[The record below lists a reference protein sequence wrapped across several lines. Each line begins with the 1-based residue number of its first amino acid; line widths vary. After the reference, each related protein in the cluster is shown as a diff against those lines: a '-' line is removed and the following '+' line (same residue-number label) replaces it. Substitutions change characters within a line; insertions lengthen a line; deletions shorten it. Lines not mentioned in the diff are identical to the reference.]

1 MVNFSIMAYPWDKAP
16 DEANFAATNAD
27 GIAFWFE
34 KKPSLEPSRWAHVYN
49 DKLAYVPHSPKIK
62 CRMSSKVNWEES
74 LQKRP
79 K

>member
-1 MVNFSIMAYPWDKAP
+1 MNKIKYPWKKAP

-34 KKPSLEPSRWAHVYN
+34 KKPSLEPSRWAHIYN
-49 DKLAYVPHSPKIK
+49 DKLSYVPHSPKIK
-62 CRMSSKVNWEES
+62 GKMTAKNWEES

-79 K
+79 TK